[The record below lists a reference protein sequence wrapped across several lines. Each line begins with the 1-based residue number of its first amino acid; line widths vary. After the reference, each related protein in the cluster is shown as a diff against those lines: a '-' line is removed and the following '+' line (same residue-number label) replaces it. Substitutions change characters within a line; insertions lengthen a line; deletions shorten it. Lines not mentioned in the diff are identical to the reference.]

1 MMHQYGNGDRN
12 SLKRHRA
19 PQDRQAITADVER
32 KEENQELVILLN
44 ERENIEEALPSWSQ
58 THLFTHVSSQ
68 RLSDEEPPVQGD
80 SEPAH
85 VVRLESNVR
94 PRERVSPAF
103 RPSKR
108 LHFRFIDEYNML

>member
-44 ERENIEEALPSWSQ
+44 ERENTEEALPSWSQ
-58 THLFTHVSSQ
+58 THLFTQVISQ
-68 RLSDEEPPVQGD
+68 R
-80 SEPAH
+80 
-85 VVRLESNVR
+85 
-94 PRERVSPAF
+94 
-103 RPSKR
+103 
-108 LHFRFIDEYNML
+108 

>member
-44 ERENIEEALPSWSQ
+44 ERENTEEALPSWSQ
-58 THLFTHVSSQ
+58 THLFTQVSSQ
-68 RLSDEEPPVQGD
+68 RFSDGGLPVQGD

-94 PRERVSPAF
+94 PRERVPPAF

-108 LHFRFIDEYNML
+108 LHFRFH